1 MCWEKTG
8 SVIWGAMGD
17 KVGTGDQCQ
26 VGEGLECKAKAFELY
41 SKGLELA
48 LGKSSLVF
56 QEQRTQRFLLVL

>member
-1 MCWEKTG
+1 
-8 SVIWGAMGD
+8 MGD